1 MNMTT
6 FIGRKNPL
14 SREFI
19 ELPQFH
25 KNWNELG
32 LDEESLRML
41 QIQLLKNPQAGDVVP
56 GTGGLRKYR
65 FRLPNR
71 GKSGGARVLY
81 VDFVAYEKIY
91 LITAYSKSDKE
102 NLTKTE
108 CQGIRIMIQKL
119 EEVLKRGVKK

>member
-1 MNMTT
+1 M
-6 FIGRKNPL
+6 

-25 KNWNELG
+25 KIWNELG
-32 LDEESLRML
+32 LDEESLRIL
-41 QIQLLKNPQAGDVVP
+41 QIQLLKNPQAGDVVT

-71 GKSGGARVLY
+71 DKSGGARVLY
-81 VDFVAYEKIY
+81 VDFVVYEKIY

-102 NLTKTE
+102 NLPISE
-108 CQGIRIMIQKL
+108 CQEIRRMIQKL
-119 EEVLKRGVKK
+119 EEVLRRGEEK